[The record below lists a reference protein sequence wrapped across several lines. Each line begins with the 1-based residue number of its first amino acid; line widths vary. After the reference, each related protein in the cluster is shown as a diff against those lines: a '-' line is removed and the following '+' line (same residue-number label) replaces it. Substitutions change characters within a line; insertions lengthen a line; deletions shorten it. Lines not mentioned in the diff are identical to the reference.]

1 MSRRRTNQLIGLGMA
16 LAVLLAVYLSFHP
29 SLPGVHGYRITALMR
44 TANQLRNNSPVRIAG
59 VDVGRVSG
67 IDKGPGNLT
76 AVTLD
81 IQDRGLPLH
90 RDATIRVRPRLFL
103 EGGYYVDLSPGTPTA
118 PQLASGGTLGP
129 AQTTAPVQ
137 LDQLLSTFDAPVR
150 AQLRD
155 SLKTTAQG
163 LSGGGAKGL
172 RDVAPELEP
181 MLRDLAWVSRA
192 SQGTAPHDVSRLIAG
207 ASRFTGGLAADP
219 TSLADEVTNLR
230 ITADALSADDHALG
244 DTLSQLDSLVRA
256 APSGLRALDDALP
269 ILTRVAVEARPAIA
283 IAPAALRENANV
295 VAQLGSLVA
304 PGVRERTVSG
314 LRTTFV
320 DLPTLVVNMSSL
332 FPKTK
337 PLSDCLRT
345 HITPILTA
353 VVPDGAL
360 STGRP
365 DWQDFAHSLVGLSSA
380 FQDFDGNGYAVRY
393 EFGGGPEGFSTQA
406 LPGIGSLSGTTASPL
421 QSRPAPPATGQPPIR
436 ADVPCTTQPVPSLDT
451 QARALP

>member
-1 MSRRRTNQLIGLGMA
+1 MSRRRKNQLIGLGMV
-16 LAVLLAVYLSFHP
+16 LAVPLAAYLSFHP
-29 SLPGVHGYRITALMR
+29 SIPGVHGYRITALMR
-44 TANQLRNNSPVRIAG
+44 TANQLRTNSPVRIAG

-67 IDKGPGNLT
+67 VDKGPGNLA

-90 RDATIRVRPRLFL
+90 RDATLRIRPRLFL
-103 EGGYYVDLSPGTPTA
+103 EGGYYVDLSPGTPSA
-118 PQLASGGTLGP
+118 PELSSGATLGP
-129 AQTTAPVQ
+129 AQTTSPVQ
-137 LDQLLSTFDAPVR
+137 LDQLLSTFDAPIR
-150 AQLRD
+150 S
-155 SLKTTAQG
+155 SLKETLKASAEG
-163 LSGGGAKGL
+163 FSRGGAKGL
-172 RDVAPELEP
+172 REVAPQLEP
-181 MLRDLAWVSRA
+181 TLRDLAWVARA
-192 SQGTAPHDVSRLIAG
+192 GQGTAPHDVSRLIKG

-219 TSLADEVTNLR
+219 ASLADEVTNLR
-230 ITADALSADDHALG
+230 ITADALSANDRALA
-244 DTLSQLDSLVRA
+244 DSLSELDGLVRA
-256 APSGLRALDDALP
+256 APSGLRALDGALP
-269 ILTRVAVEARPAIA
+269 ILERVASEARPAIA

-304 PGVRERTVSG
+304 PGVRDRTVSG

-332 FPKTK
+332 FPKVK

-345 HITPILTA
+345 HITPVLTA
-353 VVPDGAL
+353 KINDGAL

-421 QSRPAPPATGQPPIR
+421 QSRPAPLPGGPPPIR
-436 ADVPCTTQPVPSLDT
+436 SDVPCTTQPLPSLEAQT
-451 QARALP
+451 RSVP